1 MSTEI
6 DARDCILSYRDTI
19 DDVIVRL
26 KGLNTSTEDK
36 FLDIGEK
43 LQPIYQKVED
53 IKRLALSLVS
63 SITGEQ
69 IEGIVE
75 NLKGFIDEIYKNIG
89 DINSDF
95 EKNTHMLRD
104 IDSFIGNIYK
114 PINSF
119 KKITK
124 TLRILSISTKIE
136 SSKIE
141 NNMDGFFN
149 IAGDVER
156 LATEINSRFTEI
168 ISDTND
174 LMTSLSE
181 SLSTLESAGKKS
193 RGKLEEIIN
202 KTQTTIDTVYEKNR
216 NTLTSAQR
224 LSESLI
230 SISDSIG
237 ELVLSLQFH
246 DITRQQIEHVTDAL
260 KSLIEKIGRTIQDK
274 DAFDRD
280 KGLGEEIYIVCGL
293 EIEQLFD
300 AERKFINAITDI
312 IDNFNM
318 ISDNITK
325 VYREAKKIAGIDSSD
340 STLFFSRIESGVE
353 YIASSLK
360 ENIQMIN
367 DFLSSRDNVLST
379 LVNMS
384 KFIEDVEEI
393 NASIELIAVNARIK
407 AAHTGEI
414 GAPLGVISEA
424 IQRLSSEARLK
435 KDEIS
440 SQIKNIETHIG
451 KISLDLNGEIGEIF
465 KDTDSMFE
473 KLTSLTSDLMD
484 TNNKIASLL
493 NNIEEETHNVGETI
507 INVINN
513 IDVQYKFENEIE
525 QSLALL
531 KGIMKNIEDVIPQG
545 DIEKKL
551 SKLEHLH
558 DRYTMQSERRVHSR
572 YIKKDPVTDEVH
584 KKKEDELGDN
594 VELF

>member
-1 MSTEI
+1 MPKQV
-6 DARDCILSYRDTI
+6 DARDCILSCRDAI

-36 FLDIGEK
+36 FLAIGEK
-43 LQPIYQKVED
+43 LQPVYQKVED
-53 IKRLALSLVS
+53 IKSLALSLVS

-75 NLKGFIDEIYKNIG
+75 NLKGFIAGVYKNIG

-156 LATEINSRFTEI
+156 LATDINSRFAEI
-168 ISDTND
+168 KSDTND

-181 SLSTLESAGKKS
+181 SLSVLESAGKNC
-193 RGKLEEIIN
+193 RGKLEEIIK
-202 KTQTTIDTVYEKNR
+202 KTQATIDTVYEKNR

-224 LSESLI
+224 LTDSLV
-230 SISDSIG
+230 SIWDNIG
-237 ELVLSLQFH
+237 ELILSLQFH
-246 DITRQQIEHVTDAL
+246 DITRQQIEHVVDAL
-260 KSLIEKIGRTIQDK
+260 KSLIEKIHKTLQEK
-274 DAFDRD
+274 DAVDVD
-280 KGLGEEIYIVCGL
+280 KGLGEEIYVVCGL
-293 EIEQLFD
+293 EIEQIFD

-312 IDNFNM
+312 IDNFKM

-325 VYREAKKIAGIDSSD
+325 VYKEAKKIAGIDSSN
-340 STLFFSRIESGVE
+340 STLFFSRIESGV
-353 YIASSLK
+353 INISSSLR
-360 ENIQMIN
+360 ENINMIN
-367 DFLSSRDNVLST
+367 DFLSSRDKVLST
-379 LVNMS
+379 IANMS

-424 IQRLSSEARLK
+424 IQRLSSDARIK

-440 SQIKNIETHIG
+440 WQINNIETHIN

-465 KDTDSMFE
+465 KNTDVMFE
-473 KLTSLTSDLMD
+473 KMTRLTSDLMD
-484 TNNKIASLL
+484 TNNKIVSLV
-493 NNIEEETHNVGETI
+493 NNIEEETHILGETI
-507 INVINN
+507 IDVIDG

-545 DIEKKL
+545 DMEKRL
-551 SKLEHLH
+551 SKLERLH
-558 DRYTMQSERRVHSR
+558 DRYTMQSERRVHSK
-572 YIKKDPVTDEVH
+572 YIKKSPVPDEVY
-584 KKKEDELGDN
+584 KIKEDGLGDN